1 MTTTSPASK
10 KKSSAAETSAPLAPA
25 TPAPD
30 ATPASTPFSITALV
44 LGITGIVLGQA
55 LLSIGA
61 IVFGFIARNRELNG
75 RLIGNWGIVLGF
87 VGLFGGLLIGL
98 LGIATF
104 LPFVLFGGVGAWDVW
119 GY

>member
-10 KKSSAAETSAPLAPA
+10 KKSSAAEIPAPLAPA
-25 TPAPD
+25 PEAVSAP
-30 ATPASTPFSITALV
+30 STPFSITALV

>member
-10 KKSSAAETSAPLAPA
+10 KTAAETAAPLATA
-25 TPAPD
+25 TPAPE
-30 ATPASTPFSITALV
+30 AVAPAASTPFSITALV
-44 LGITGIVLGQA
+44 LAITGIVLGQA

-61 IVFGFIARNRELNG
+61 IIFGFVARNRELNG

-87 VGLFGGLLIGL
+87 VGVFGGLLIGL

-104 LPFVLFGGVGAWDVW
+104 LPFVLFGGVGGWDVW
-119 GY
+119 GF